1 MRRISNFHA
10 LLSSRLL
17 LLCVCGMASWTSPL
31 AWAEQADRDRPMN
44 IEADRLQHDDAKKV
58 SHFQGKVL
66 ATKGTLVLRGDSL
79 QVKED
84 ELGYQHGLVLP
95 TPGQRVFY
103 RQKREGL
110 QEYMEGEAE
119 RIDYDGRKD
128 RITLT
133 GRAELRRLRG
143 STLSD
148 AIQGQVIVYDNL
160 SDQFS
165 VDGALQS
172 SSPGTTPSKGR
183 VRAVLAPKPQES
195 GSR

>member
-1 MRRISNFHA
+1 MVVSKFHA
-10 LLSSRLL
+10 LLGSGRIFALGL
-17 LLCVCGMASWTSPL
+17 AWCAWFGGF

-44 IEADRLQHDDAKKV
+44 IEADRLQHDDVKKI

-172 SSPGTTPSKGR
+172 TSPGATSSKGR